1 MNNVFCYI
9 NLQIDILILITNL
22 LKYFIEV
29 LKNFFSLKKIIFEAS
44 SRLFFINNS
53 VISLEI

>member
-1 MNNVFCYI
+1 MYNIKKN
-9 NLQIDILILITNL
+9 LILITNL

-53 VISLEI
+53 VISLEIWM